1 MIQLENI
8 IKNYQLGEMTVPVL
22 RGINLTIESGEYTSI
37 MGVSGSGKSTL
48 MNLIGCLDR
57 PTEGRYLL
65 EGLDITDFSDND
77 LADVRNRRIGF
88 VFQQFN
94 LLSRQT
100 ALENVMLP
108 MVYAGYSKSERKERA
123 EEVLTQVG
131 LSDRMQNRPSQLSGG
146 QQQRVAIA
154 RALVNQPAL
163 LLADE
168 PTGALDTRTSEE
180 VMALMTD
187 LNNQGITIVIVTHEP
202 DVARQTKRI
211 IRVQDGLIIDN
222 NAIIPQSAM
231 T

>member
-1 MIQLENI
+1 MIQLENVV
-8 IKNYQLGEMTVPVL
+8 KNYQLGEVTVPVL

-108 MVYAGYSKSERKERA
+108 MVYAGYTKAERKERA
-123 EEVLTQVG
+123 EEVLSQVG

-202 DVARQTKRI
+202 DVARQTRRI

-222 NAIIPQSAM
+222 NAILPQSAM

>member
-8 IKNYQLGEMTVPVL
+8 VKNYQLGEVTVPVL

-108 MVYAGYSKSERKERA
+108 MVYAGYTKAERKERA
-123 EEVLTQVG
+123 EEVLMQVG

-222 NAIIPQSAM
+222 NAILPQSAM

>member
-8 IKNYQLGEMTVPVL
+8 VKNYQLGEMTVPVL

-108 MVYAGYSKSERKERA
+108 MVYAGYSKSERIERA
-123 EEVLTQVG
+123 QEVLTQVG

-202 DVARQTKRI
+202 DIARQTKRI

>member
-57 PTEGRYLL
+57 PTAGRYLL

>member
-1 MIQLENI
+1 VIQLENI
-8 IKNYQLGEMTVPVL
+8 VKNYQLGEVTVPVL
-22 RGINLTIESGEYTSI
+22 RGINLTIESGEYTSV

-57 PTEGRYLL
+57 PTKGRYLL

-108 MVYAGYSKSERKERA
+108 MVYAGYSKAERKERA
-123 EEVLTQVG
+123 EEVLNQVG

-168 PTGALDTRTSEE
+168 PTGALDTHTSEE

-202 DVARQTKRI
+202 DVARQTRRI

-222 NAIIPQSAM
+222 NAILPQSAM

>member
-8 IKNYQLGEMTVPVL
+8 VKNYQLGEVTVPVL

-57 PTEGRYLL
+57 PTEGRYFL
-65 EGLDITDFSDND
+65 EGLDITDFLDND

-108 MVYAGYSKSERKERA
+108 MVYAGYTKTERKERA
-123 EEVLTQVG
+123 EEVLMQVG

-202 DVARQTKRI
+202 DVARQTQRI

-222 NAIIPQSAM
+222 NAILPQSAM